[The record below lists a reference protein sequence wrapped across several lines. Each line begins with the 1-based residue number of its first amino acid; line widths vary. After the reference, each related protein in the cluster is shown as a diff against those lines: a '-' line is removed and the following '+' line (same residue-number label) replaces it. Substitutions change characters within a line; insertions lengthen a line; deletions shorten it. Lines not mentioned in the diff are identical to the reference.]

1 MIFLNMK
8 QLFFNLIFFFP
19 AFAYGQTVDYSLDM
33 VQKDSF
39 FVVEKFTAPPTPQE
53 PRGQQIISYK
63 LFRSIGELID
73 FVNTGLDDTER
84 ELIEAQQKI
93 GTATET
99 KKRLTQI
106 KALTDKKR
114 P

>member
-1 MIFLNMK
+1 MK
-8 QLFFNLIFFFP
+8 QLIFNLILLLP

-39 FVVEKFTAPPTPQE
+39 FLVEKFTAPPTPQE
-53 PRGQQIISYK
+53 PRGQQVISYK
-63 LFRSIGELID
+63 LFRSMGELID
-73 FVNTGLDDTER
+73 FVNTGIEAA
-84 ELIEAQQKI
+84 EKEISEAQQKS
-93 GTATET
+93 GVANES
-99 KKRLTQI
+99 KKRLAQI

>member
-1 MIFLNMK
+1 MK
-8 QLFFNLIFFFP
+8 QLFINLTFLLP

-33 VQKDSF
+33 VRKDSF
-39 FVVEKFTAPPTPQE
+39 FLVETFTAPQTPQE
-53 PRGQQIISYK
+53 PRGQQVVSYK
-63 LFRSIGELID
+63 LFRSIGELLD
-73 FVNTGLDDTER
+73 FVNTGMDGAEK
-84 ELIEAQQKI
+84 ELSEAQQRMNA
-93 GTATET
+93 ATET